1 MVKAGG
7 EIDGAEYIG
16 FSGADSL
23 EEFIDAGN
31 GVPVLKGVPIERPKV
46 TDDAETPV
54 VRFWNTKNRVVV
66 RASGALDDAGFDP
79 GGELVFD
86 GSKMLGGQP
95 ELRNEDGLV
104 SIKMDFML
112 KDVAAPN
119 VVLVAA
125 ETVLIFVEKLQEAGT
140 VMAGSVAMNVG
151 CE

>member
-7 EIDGAEYIG
+7 EVDGAENVW
-16 FSGADSL
+16 FSGTDPL

-31 GVPVLKGVPIERPKV
+31 GVSVLEGVSIECPKV
-46 TDDAETPV
+46 ADDAEAPV
-54 VRFWNTKNRVVV
+54 MRFWNAKDRVIV
-66 RASGALDDAGFDP
+66 RASGALDDAGLDP

-104 SIKMDFML
+104 SIKMDFVL
-112 KDVAAPN
+112 EDVAASN

-125 ETVLIFVEKLQEAGT
+125 ETILIFVEKLQEACT
-140 VMAGSVAMNVG
+140 VMARSVAMNVG
-151 CE
+151 SE